1 MERRRIGRTALEVS
15 VLGFGGNALG
25 NLYAAIDETEAR
37 DTVVAAHQ
45 TGVTYF
51 DTAPLYGHGLSE
63 HRMGDALRTLPRGDI
78 VLSTKVGRLLR
89 PHGKVAPP
97 KLPPS
102 QGGLFTGELPFSPVF
117 DFSYD
122 ATMRSFEDSLQR
134 LGMNR
139 VDILFIHDCDQW
151 SQGPAYEE
159 VLRIVESGALR
170 ALVRLREEGAIGAF
184 GAGVNQAE
192 ACERL
197 MDIGPFDCFMLA
209 GRYTLLE
216 QGALDT
222 FLPRC
227 VSDGVSVIGA
237 APFNSGILVTGAT
250 PDATY
255 NYLPAPEEVK
265 TRVARIE
272 EVGRAFDVPLAA
284 AALQFVL
291 AHPAVVTVIPG
302 ARSRAEAEQNA
313 RLADAP
319 IPPAYWATIKSE
331 GLLRPDAP
339 VPATESGGRSGFPP

>member
-1 MERRRIGRTALEVS
+1 MDRRRIGRTSLEVS

-25 NLYAAIDETEAR
+25 NLYTIVDEAEAR
-37 DTVVAAHQ
+37 DTVLAAHE
-45 TGVTYF
+45 TGVTYY
-51 DTAPLYGHGLSE
+51 DTAPMYGHGLSE
-63 HRMGDALRTLPRGDI
+63 RRMGDALRALPRDEV

-89 PHGKVAPP
+89 PHGKVPPP
-97 KLPPS
+97 KPPPS
-102 QGGLFTGELPFSPVF
+102 EGGIFTGELPFLPVF

-139 VDILFIHDCDQW
+139 IDILLIHDCDEW
-151 SQGPAYEE
+151 SQGPRYEAA
-159 VLRIVESGALR
+159 LRTVESGALR
-170 ALVRLREEGAIGAF
+170 ALLRLKDEGVIAAF

-216 QGALDT
+216 QGALDS

-227 VSDGVSVIGA
+227 VAEGVSVIPA

-250 PDATY
+250 PDARY
-255 NYLPAPEEVK
+255 NYLPAPDDVK
-265 TRVARIE
+265 QRVARIE
-272 EVGRAFDVPLAA
+272 EVGRAHGVPLAA

-302 ARSRAEAEQNA
+302 GRSRAEAEQNA
-313 RLADAP
+313 RWAVAP
-319 IPPAYWATIKSE
+319 IPAAYWTDLKAE
-331 GLLRPDAP
+331 GLLREDAP
-339 VPATESGGRSGFPP
+339 VPA

>member
-1 MERRRIGRTALEVS
+1 METRRIGRTGIEVT

-25 NLYAAIDETEAR
+25 NLYAEVDEAVAR
-37 DTVVAAHQ
+37 DAVLAAWES
-45 TGVTYF
+45 GVRYF
-51 DTAPLYGHGLSE
+51 DTAPMYGHGLSE
-63 HRMGDALRTLPRGDI
+63 RRTGDALRRLPRDEL
-78 VLSTKVGRLLR
+78 VLSTKVGRLLVPYGRVR
-89 PHGKVAPP
+89 PPRPSP
-97 KLPPS
+97 K
-102 QGGLFTGELPFSPVF
+102 QGGIFSAELPFLPTF

-122 ATMRSFEDSLQR
+122 ATIRSFEDSLQR

-139 VDILFIHDCDQW
+139 VDILLIHDCDEW
-151 SQGPAYEE
+151 SQGPAYSAA
-159 VLRIVESGALR
+159 LRTVEHGALR
-170 ALVRLREEGAIGAF
+170 ALETLKAEGRIGAF

-222 FLPRC
+222 FLPRAAAE
-227 VSDGVSVIGA
+227 GASVILA

-250 PDATY
+250 PDARY
-255 NYLPAPEEVK
+255 DYLPAPLDVLD
-265 TRVARIE
+265 RVARIE
-272 EVGRAFDVPLAA
+272 AVCGAHGMPLPA

-302 ARSRAEAEQNA
+302 SRSRAEALQNA
-313 RLADAP
+313 AWAEMT
-319 IPPAYWATIKSE
+319 IPAGLWRDLRAE

-339 VPATESGGRSGFPP
+339 VPGGPGSSGPPGG

>member
-1 MERRRIGRTALEVS
+1 MERRRIGRTSLEVS

-25 NLYAAIDETEAR
+25 NLYATVDETEAR
-37 DTVVAAHQ
+37 DTVIAAHE
-45 TGVTYF
+45 TGVTYY

-63 HRMGDALRTLPRGDI
+63 RRMGDALRGLPRDEV

-89 PHGKVAPP
+89 PYGKVPPP

-102 QGGLFTGELPFSPVF
+102 EGGIFTGELPFLPVF

-139 VDILFIHDCDQW
+139 VDILLIHDADEW
-151 SQGPAYEE
+151 SQGPRYEE
-159 VLRIVESGALR
+159 ALRTVESGALR
-170 ALVRLREEGAIGAF
+170 ALTRLREEGVISAF

-227 VSDGVSVIGA
+227 VAEEVSVILA

-250 PDATY
+250 DDARY
-255 NYLPAPEEVK
+255 NYLPAPDDVK
-265 TRVARIE
+265 QRVAAIE
-272 EVGRAFDVPLAA
+272 EVGRSHGVALAA

-302 ARSRAEAEQNA
+302 SRSRAEAEQNA
-313 RLADAP
+313 RWAAAP
-319 IPPAYWATIKSE
+319 IPPAYWADLKAE
-331 GLLRPDAP
+331 GLLRRDAP
-339 VPATESGGRSGFPP
+339 VPA

>member
-1 MERRRIGRTALEVS
+1 MVRRRIGRTSLEVS

-25 NLYAAIDETEAR
+25 NLYTIVDEAEAR
-37 DTVVAAHQ
+37 DTVLAAHE
-45 TGVTYF
+45 TGVTYY
-51 DTAPLYGHGLSE
+51 DTAPMYGHGLSE
-63 HRMGDALRTLPRGDI
+63 RRMGDALRALPRDEV

-89 PHGKVAPP
+89 PYGKVPPP
-97 KLPPS
+97 KPPVS
-102 QGGLFTGELPFSPVF
+102 EGGIFTGELPFLPVF

-139 VDILFIHDCDQW
+139 IDILLIHDCDEW
-151 SQGPAYEE
+151 SQGPRYEAA
-159 VLRIVESGALR
+159 LRTVESGALR
-170 ALVRLREEGAIGAF
+170 ALLRLKDEGVIAAF

-216 QGALDT
+216 QGALDS

-227 VSDGVSVIGA
+227 VAEGVSVISA

-250 PDATY
+250 PDARY
-255 NYLPAPEEVK
+255 NYLPALDDVK
-265 TRVARIE
+265 QRVARIE
-272 EVGRAFDVPLAA
+272 EVGRAHGVPLAA
-284 AALQFVL
+284 AALQFVV

-302 ARSRAEAEQNA
+302 GRSRAEAEQNA
-313 RLADAP
+313 RWAVAP
-319 IPPAYWATIKSE
+319 IPAAYWTDLKVE
-331 GLLRPDAP
+331 GLLREDAP
-339 VPATESGGRSGFPP
+339 VPA

>member
-25 NLYAAIDETEAR
+25 NLYATVDEAEAR
-37 DTVVAAHQ
+37 DTVIAAHE
-45 TGVTYF
+45 TGVTYY

-63 HRMGDALRTLPRGDI
+63 RRMGDALRGLPREEV

-89 PHGKVAPP
+89 PHGRIPP
-97 KLPPS
+97 PRLPPS
-102 QGGLFTGELPFSPVF
+102 EGGIFTGELPFLPVF

-134 LGMNR
+134 LGLNR
-139 VDILFIHDCDQW
+139 VDILLIHDADEW
-151 SQGPAYEE
+151 SQGPRYEDA
-159 VLRIVESGALR
+159 LRTVESGALR
-170 ALVRLREEGAIGAF
+170 ALTRLRDEGAIEAV

-227 VSDGVSVIGA
+227 VAEDVSVILA

-250 PDATY
+250 DDARY

-265 TRVARIE
+265 RRVAAIE
-272 EVGRAFDVPLAA
+272 EVGRAYGVPLAA

-302 ARSRAEAEQNA
+302 SRSRAEAEQNA
-313 RLADAP
+313 RWVAAS
-319 IPPAYWATIKSE
+319 IPPAYWAELKAK
-331 GLLRPDAP
+331 GLLRGDAP
-339 VPATESGGRSGFPP
+339 VPA

>member
-1 MERRRIGRTALEVS
+1 MERRRIGRTSLDVS

-25 NLYAAIDETEAR
+25 NLYAAVDESEAR
-37 DTVVAAHQ
+37 DTVRAAHE

-63 HRMGDALRTLPRGDI
+63 RRVGDALRALPRDEI
-78 VLSTKVGRLLR
+78 VLSTKVGRLLV
-89 PHGKVAPP
+89 PHGKVPPP
-97 KLPPS
+97 KLS
-102 QGGLFTGELPFSPVF
+102 ASEGGIFTGELPFLPVF

-139 VDILFIHDCDQW
+139 VDVLMIHDCDEW
-151 SQGPAYEE
+151 SQGPRYAEA
-159 VLRIVESGALR
+159 LRTVESGALR
-170 ALVRLREEGAIGAF
+170 ALVRLRDDGTIGAF

-216 QGALDT
+216 QGALDR

-227 VSDGVSVIGA
+227 VAEGVSVILA

-250 PDATY
+250 PDARY
-255 NYLPAPEEVK
+255 NYLPAPEAVRQ
-265 TRVARIE
+265 RVAGIE
-272 EVGRAFDVPLAA
+272 GVGRAHGVPLAA

-313 RLADAP
+313 QWAVAP
-319 IPPAYWATIKSE
+319 IPSAYWTDLKAS
-331 GLLRPDAP
+331 GLLREEAP
-339 VPATESGGRSGFPP
+339 VPG

>member
-1 MERRRIGRTALEVS
+1 MDRRRIGRTALEVS
-15 VLGFGGNALG
+15 VVGFGGNALG
-25 NLYAAIDETEAR
+25 NLYTTVDETAAR
-37 DTVVAAHQ
+37 DTVLAAYE

-51 DTAPLYGHGLSE
+51 DTAPLYGYGLSE
-63 HRMGDALRTLPRGDI
+63 RRMGDALRGLPRDEV

-89 PHGKVAPP
+89 PHGRVAPP
-97 KLPPS
+97 KLAPS
-102 QGGLFTGELPFSPVF
+102 EGGIFTGELPFLPVF

-139 VDILFIHDCDQW
+139 VDILLIHDCDEW
-151 SQGPAYEE
+151 SQGSRYEE
-159 VLRIVESGALR
+159 ALRTVESGALR
-170 ALVRLREEGAIGAF
+170 ALTRLREEGVISAI

-216 QGALDT
+216 QGALDR

-227 VSDGVSVIGA
+227 VPEGVSVILA

-250 PDATY
+250 PDARY
-255 NYLPAPEEVK
+255 NYLPAPKDVK
-265 TRVARIE
+265 ERVARIE
-272 EVGRAFDVPLAA
+272 EIGRAHDVPLAA

-302 ARSRAEAEQNA
+302 SRSRAEAEQNA
-313 RLADAP
+313 RWAAAP
-319 IPPAYWATIKSE
+319 IPGSYWADLQAE
-331 GLLRPDAP
+331 GLLREDAP
-339 VPATESGGRSGFPP
+339 VPA

>member
-1 MERRRIGRTALEVS
+1 MDGRRIGRTSLEVS

-25 NLYAAIDETEAR
+25 NLYTIVDEAEAR
-37 DTVVAAHQ
+37 DTVLAAHE
-45 TGVTYF
+45 TGVTYY
-51 DTAPLYGHGLSE
+51 DTAPMYGHGLSE
-63 HRMGDALRTLPRGDI
+63 RRMGDALRALPRDEV

-89 PHGKVAPP
+89 PHGKVPPP
-97 KLPPS
+97 KPPPS
-102 QGGLFTGELPFSPVF
+102 EGGIFTGELPFLPVF

-139 VDILFIHDCDQW
+139 IDILLIHDCDEW
-151 SQGPAYEE
+151 SQGPRYEAA
-159 VLRIVESGALR
+159 LRTVESGALR
-170 ALVRLREEGAIGAF
+170 ALLRLKDEGVIAAF

-216 QGALDT
+216 QGALDS

-227 VSDGVSVIGA
+227 VAEGVSVIPA

-250 PDATY
+250 PDARY
-255 NYLPAPEEVK
+255 NYLPAPDDVK
-265 TRVARIE
+265 QRVARIE
-272 EVGRAFDVPLAA
+272 EVGRAHGVPLAA

-302 ARSRAEAEQNA
+302 GRSRAEAEQNA
-313 RLADAP
+313 RWAVAP
-319 IPPAYWATIKSE
+319 IPAAYWTDLKAE
-331 GLLRPDAP
+331 GLLREDAP
-339 VPATESGGRSGFPP
+339 VPA